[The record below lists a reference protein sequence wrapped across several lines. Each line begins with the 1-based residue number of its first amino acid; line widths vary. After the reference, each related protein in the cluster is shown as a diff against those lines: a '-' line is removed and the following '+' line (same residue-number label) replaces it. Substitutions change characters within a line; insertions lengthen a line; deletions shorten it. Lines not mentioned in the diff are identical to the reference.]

1 MVVGEDVLVVVDV
14 LQGKEGG
21 WQTGLQSH
29 VVMRAPH
36 LHLLLSPGPPAS
48 PQSPVLGRFLPDI
61 SASSHSGPAPTPRTA
76 TRSWPVWRSLCDGVG
91 QIISVVADRSLC
103 QLLATASLQ
112 HEAGNVRLCN
122 TPSSQYIGHNSEHQM
137 SRNLQSRLSLATAAQ
152 AFVIV
157 II

>member
-21 WQTGLQSH
+21 WQTGLQSN
-29 VVMRAPH
+29 VVMRSPH

-76 TRSWPVWRSLCDGVG
+76 TRSWRVRRSLCDGVG

-112 HEAGNVRLCN
+112 HPTPHEAVTRRADN
-122 TPSSQYIGHNSEHQM
+122 TLDTTLNIKCQEIY
-137 SRNLQSRLSLATAAQ
+137 SLD
-152 AFVIV
+152 
-157 II
+157 